1 MNGPT
6 SEQEKIIWQ
15 AVTSLCLLFIVALGL
30 MIFVLFLQG
39 LLFLSSVLVPL
50 AIAAVIAYLLHPVI
64 CWLERRGMKRTPAII
79 LLFIS
84 TTVTLAIISAI
95 LVPKLYTETS
105 GLIRDLPQ
113 MKDSLLEKSR
123 SWLDANPDIAAQ
135 VPKIEEHLQAEL
147 PKYNA
152 QIASWVWTGVGG
164 FFSTLGLLL
173 GLVFIPLYVFYLLRD
188 QPSIESSWHDYV
200 PLQRSWLRDEIVIII
215 SEINKH
221 MITFFRGQVIIAVI
235 LGILTGIGLSIIGL
249 KYALVI
255 GVISALFSI
264 IPYLGVILSV
274 LPALLI
280 AIAQSSG
287 SPTFIALTLGV
298 FVIVQLCEGN
308 FISPKIMG
316 DRTGLHPLTIIVSI
330 LIWSII
336 LGGLLGAILAI
347 PLTATLKVLM
357 YRYIWKRDPHFHLL
371 EEKSADIG

>member
-1 MNGPT
+1 MLEKNPEAKNMNGPT

-200 PLQRSWLRDEIVIII
+200 PLQRS
-215 SEINKH
+215 SIN
-221 MITFFRGQVIIAVI
+221 T
-235 LGILTGIGLSIIGL
+235 
-249 KYALVI
+249 
-255 GVISALFSI
+255 
-264 IPYLGVILSV
+264 
-274 LPALLI
+274 
-280 AIAQSSG
+280 
-287 SPTFIALTLGV
+287 
-298 FVIVQLCEGN
+298 
-308 FISPKIMG
+308 
-316 DRTGLHPLTIIVSI
+316 
-330 LIWSII
+330 
-336 LGGLLGAILAI
+336 
-347 PLTATLKVLM
+347 
-357 YRYIWKRDPHFHLL
+357 
-371 EEKSADIG
+371 